1 MPGVFAA
8 TSEATVGGTK
18 IEGETRFV
26 VAKPVTELTGK
37 AIDRDFLKHIAE
49 QTRGKYYTLDEAG
62 SWLGNI
68 HVAQQQFA
76 RMQLADLWNNPALLI
91 LLVAALAGDW
101 LLRKM
106 WNLP

>member
-1 MPGVFAA
+1 M
-8 TSEATVGGTK
+8 
-18 IEGETRFV
+18 
-26 VAKPVTELTGK
+26 AKPVTELTGK
-37 AIDRDFLKHIAE
+37 PIDRDFLKHIAE
-49 QTRGKYYTLDEAG
+49 QTKGKYYALDEAG
-62 SWLGNI
+62 NWLGNI